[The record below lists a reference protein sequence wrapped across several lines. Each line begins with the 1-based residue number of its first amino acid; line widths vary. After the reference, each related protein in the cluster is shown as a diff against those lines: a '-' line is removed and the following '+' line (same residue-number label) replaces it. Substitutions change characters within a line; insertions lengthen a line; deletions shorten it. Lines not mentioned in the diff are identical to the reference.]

1 MPPMWLPEEAKGS
14 SIWITL
20 RDSQQTDC
28 RTAMLRSNTH
38 YNQLLLLPSTFV
50 TSKQNHFRADNEI
63 LLTVIAFP
71 VLRHLILD
79 SKASIQE
86 GKKNRALHNNFK
98 KQIYIFFTFFQWL
111 SKADA
116 KIPSFFQRG
125 LELTFFLPQGYGK
138 TEKRYRIWLM
148 SGKEHNTNSC
158 LDTGGFSC
166 RMSYNNQTRAVG
178 TISASRTLV
187 QQGHNGSRS

>member
-1 MPPMWLPEEAKGS
+1 MPPMWLPEEAKDS

-86 GKKNRALHNNFK
+86 GKKIEQYTIILKSKH
-98 KQIYIFFTFFQWL
+98 IYIFYLLSMTLQSWRQNSKFL
-111 SKADA
+111 SKGVRINFFSSSRLWQNRE
-116 KIPSFFQRG
+116 KISYLAYVRQG
-125 LELTFFLPQGYGK
+125 AQHQFLL
-138 TEKRYRIWLM
+138 RHRRL
-148 SGKEHNTNSC
+148 
-158 LDTGGFSC
+158 
-166 RMSYNNQTRAVG
+166 
-178 TISASRTLV
+178 
-187 QQGHNGSRS
+187 